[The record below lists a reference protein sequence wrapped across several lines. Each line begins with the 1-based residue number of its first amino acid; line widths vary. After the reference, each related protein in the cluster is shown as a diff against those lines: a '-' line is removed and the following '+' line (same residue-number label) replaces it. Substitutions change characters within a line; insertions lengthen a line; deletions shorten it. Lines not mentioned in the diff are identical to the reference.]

1 MHVEW
6 LGSFFERS
14 IFIFLFVFFVHFT
27 ILETV
32 AKSHIGAKRWKSYN

>member
-14 IFIFLFVFFVHFT
+14 IFIFFICFFVHFT
-27 ILETV
+27 LQTV
-32 AKSHIGAKRWKSYN
+32 AKSHIGAKSWKSYN